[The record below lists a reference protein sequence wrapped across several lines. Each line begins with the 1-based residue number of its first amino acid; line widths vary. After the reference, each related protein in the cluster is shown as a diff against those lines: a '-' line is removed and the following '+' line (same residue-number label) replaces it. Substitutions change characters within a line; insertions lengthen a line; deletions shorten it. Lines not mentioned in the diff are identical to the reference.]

1 MSIDSGMSKDV
12 VRTCDWM
19 LFSHKKEWNNDI
31 WSDMVDPEIVVLSE
45 VSQKEK
51 DKYHWYHLICGIKKK
66 MVPVK
71 LNTKQKESYRYG
83 KQAYGLGMGREK

>member
-1 MSIDSGMSKDV
+1 
-12 VRTCDWM
+12 
-19 LFSHKKEWNNDI
+19 
-31 WSDMVDPEIVVLSE
+31 
-45 VSQKEK
+45 
-51 DKYHWYHLICGIKKK
+51 